1 MDDKLVKAY
10 IGENATKILNNII
23 NWQAGLLAIFIGPV
37 WFFYR
42 KSWQIG
48 ILYILIAYILSKSG
62 LFTIESTSIILGV
75 ITIFLA
81 NKIYVW
87 DAKRKVSSIINSN
100 KELNGDELIKILNEK
115 GGVSISCTI
124 TYAIILVFLLIAII
138 ANYISQYSY
147 VFDSLKDTI
156 ELIN

>member
-23 NWQAGLLAIFIGPV
+23 NWQAGLLAILIGPV

-62 LFTIESTSIILGV
+62 LFTIESTSIILGG
-75 ITIFLA
+75 ITIFFA
-81 NKIYVW
+81 NKIYVL
-87 DAKRKVSSIINSN
+87 DAKRKVSTIINNN
-100 KELNGDELIKILNEK
+100 KELNEDELIKILNEK
-115 GGVSISCTI
+115 GGVSISFTI
-124 TYAIILVFLLIAII
+124 IYAIILIFLLIAII

-156 ELIN
+156 ERLN